1 MLDQKGNKR
10 VIIFGGAGFLGFRLT
25 KSLSRLGYEII
36 IVDLITTNI
45 EPLENVS
52 FIKIDLVKKNIDE
65 FIEIRKSDIF
75 INLASRQYHN
85 KVPYF
90 KRQIW
95 FDEVN
100 YYVSKNIMKIAL
112 KKQIRGFIHFSTDM
126 VYGLSN
132 GFIIDEKFKPNPIA
146 EYGKSKLKA
155 EKSLRNKAKNNL
167 PLTIFRPR
175 LISGPGRLGVF
186 TKLFSL
192 IDKSK
197 TIPLIGNGLNCYQ
210 MVSVDDCVSAIL
222 LSLEKNIS
230 DDTFNLASNKKILVI
245 DLIKNLIIYSKS
257 NSKVLP
263 INSLLIKTG
272 LYLTDLFGLPLL
284 YKEQYS
290 IADKDIFLD
299 ISKAQKILNWKPK
312 FDDQEMMKFSYDYWL
327 NIKKKHMD

>member
-1 MLDQKGNKR
+1 MTDDKENKR
-10 VIIFGGAGFLGFRLT
+10 IIIFGGSGFLGFRLT
-25 KSLSRLGYEII
+25 KSLSKLGYKVI
-36 IVDLITTNI
+36 IVDLIDTHCDTI
-45 EPLENVS
+45 ENVS
-52 FIKIDLVKKNIDE
+52 FVKIDLIKTDIDKL
-65 FIEIRKSDIF
+65 IEIRKSDIF

-90 KRQIW
+90 KRQKW

-100 YYVSKNIMKIAL
+100 FYVSKNIMKIAL
-112 KKQIRGFIHFSTDM
+112 KKQISGFIHFSTDM

-132 GFIIDEKFKPNPIA
+132 GNIIDEKFIPNPIA

-155 EKSLRNKAKNNL
+155 ETFLRNNAKNIL

-192 IDKSK
+192 INKSK

-222 LSLEKNIS
+222 LSLEKNIC
-230 DDTFNLASNKKILVI
+230 DDTFNLASNKKIMVV
-245 DLIKNLIIYSKS
+245 DLIKNLIIFSKS

-263 INSLLIKTG
+263 INSLLVKAG
-272 LYLTDLFGLPLL
+272 LYLTDLIGLPLL

-299 ISKAQKILNWKPK
+299 TSKAKKILDWKPK
-312 FDDQEMMKFSYDYWL
+312 FDDQQMIELSYEYWL
-327 NIKKKHMD
+327 KIKKN